1 MQDSDR
7 MRNVEFGMR
16 NIRANTWA
24 TRRSPFNSAFR
35 IRHSALEWALQD
47 LNLGPTD
54 YESAAL
60 TAELRARTNA
70 ECRMRS
76 AELPGKIARATA
88 PTSLF
93 RIRHSALGSFRIP
106 HSALEKPPSPE
117 PPQLIV
123 FRLMRREHFGGRYR
137 RDPCFADLDA
147 RGVVGQLGRF
157 PHRGARRQRRS
168 HPCRHRVAR

>member
-1 MQDSDR
+1 

-24 TRRSPFNSAFR
+24 TRRSPFDSAFR

-70 ECRMRS
+70 ECRMWNAEWLGKLTGSRRPPFYS
-76 AELPGKIARATA
+76 A
-88 PTSLF
+88 F
-93 RIRHSALGSFRIP
+93 RTP
-106 HSALEKPPSPE
+106 HSALEKSPT
-117 PPQLIV
+117 P
-123 FRLMRREHFGGRYR
+123 
-137 RDPCFADLDA
+137 
-147 RGVVGQLGRF
+147 
-157 PHRGARRQRRS
+157 
-168 HPCRHRVAR
+168 